1 MITSSRCQGMGRAE
15 ELGCRPLGRA
25 ISFSSAMTI
34 LKTIQIRTHDC
45 NQDLR
50 VRP

>member
-34 LKTIQIRTHDC
+34 LKTIQLDS
-45 NQDLR
+45 R
-50 VRP
+50 VTTVTKT